1 MTVASPTT
9 MPARYLPS
17 LAALSGVAAI
27 AIGAAAVHGVTNPLA
42 KMLLQTGVQFQLP
55 HAIAV
60 FALLGWRDTRTVRRG
75 AWAVLAGSLIFA
87 GSLDALALG
96 SPRWVGAITPVGGTA
111 MLLGWLWLALA
122 PFLPP
127 QRD

>member
-1 MTVASPTT
+1 MTIASPTIL
-9 MPARYLPS
+9 PARYLPS

-55 HAIAV
+55 HAIAI
-60 FALLGWRDTRTVRRG
+60 FALLGWRDTQTVRRG

-127 QRD
+127 RRD

>member
-1 MTVASPTT
+1 MTVVSPTT
-9 MPARYLPS
+9 LPARYLPS

-27 AIGAAAVHGVTNPLA
+27 AIGAAAVHGVTSPLA

>member
-1 MTVASPTT
+1 MTVDRPIV
-9 MPARYLPS
+9 PARYLPS

-27 AIGAAAVHGVTNPLA
+27 AIGAAAVHGVTDPRV

-60 FALLGWRDTRTVRRG
+60 FALLGWRDTPTVRGG
-75 AWAVLAGSLIFA
+75 AWAVLVGSLIFA

-96 SPRWVGAITPVGGTA
+96 SPRWAGAITPVGGTA

-127 QRD
+127 RRG